1 MEQKRGK
8 LYNKECGLLPD
19 ERIRRIMNYHARLL
33 RYVKAVDV
41 KSMTMAEIS
50 ATVFGDIDGA
60 EEAFGIVDKAM
71 YSYRQ
76 PSEDEVMQVMAYVD
90 NVRGMVYCRLGFT
103 KNLFLSIYLYCKGR
117 LEKK

>member
-1 MEQKRGK
+1 
-8 LYNKECGLLPD
+8 
-19 ERIRRIMNYHARLL
+19 MNYHARLL

-50 ATVFGDIDGA
+50 GTVFGDIDGA

-103 KNLFLSIYLYCKGR
+103 KKFIFKYILVL
-117 LEKK
+117 